1 MINLNSK
8 GVLDMAKCNDF
19 KWLVNDINST
29 LVLKVVSRVA
39 SDSSDYGTYCIQD
52 ILENDWDKLNIKT
65 ANIDD
70 LTNLLTLG
78 IVRFVNMIDSSDML
92 DIPFRNLYKLYESAD
107 VLGVNKDG
115 RLFSFQE
122 IDAFAVIDGVVRND
136 LLLSCSLVNK
146 ISEDLND
153 VMKIAYN
160 FGKYGMQEKFDA
172 LTKVTL
178 VNHRRLMFDNK

>member
-1 MINLNSK
+1 
-8 GVLDMAKCNDF
+8 MAKCNDF

-92 DIPFRNLYKLYESAD
+92 DIPFRNLYKLYDKAY
-107 VLGVNKDG
+107 VLGHEQKGNLISFKEVETFSIIDG
-115 RLFSFQE
+115 R
-122 IDAFAVIDGVVRND
+122 IRND
-136 LLLSCSLVNK
+136 LMIYSAVVDKLSDDL
-146 ISEDLND
+146 SEI
-153 VMKIAYN
+153 MMIASE
-160 FGKYGMQEKFDA
+160 FGRYGMQRKFDA
-172 LTKVTL
+172 LTRVMNI
-178 VNHRRLMFDNK
+178 NHQRLIEDNKRKVI